1 MAKAPKAEPE
11 GGTRGAPQW
20 GRAARIACFLAL
32 AGVLVLRDPTL
43 FTAPRFFAEEGVF
56 YFRNAATGD
65 AWAALSQTPKGYLS
79 LFANVAAWLA
89 ALAPLH
95 AAPLVTTLFAAAV
108 QLAILAFVVWGP
120 LPFLRSTPARL
131 LIGLAL
137 LYIGQADAIWL
148 NSISLHAQLPVLT
161 LLILLDRR
169 GHISRAHTIGTVL
182 LLLFAGLEGVTSCVL
197 VPLFGWRFWRSRS
210 RLHGL
215 QFAALGAAA
224 ALQLALVASAPGLDD
239 RLHATPDALTRLA
252 HQALVFP
259 IWRFA
264 PSGLAWWSIALATA
278 VLLVGAWRLRG
289 LRLQLAAYALLI
301 AVPFALS
308 LNMQGG
314 PRYAYAGAIC
324 LVVLQLRLLVT
335 RAAASWLRS
344 LAGALIVASFAG
356 GLHGITHEFHAN
368 RRAGA
373 ASWAAEVERWQA
385 DPYHWL
391 VVEPWTPLLPRPAWR
406 FQLRPEVHAASPA
419 AWDPDQLFLPVVT
432 IPAAG
437 NYALSLRR
445 LQALDSSADTWITAS
460 IERVPDDWP
469 AVATVSADL
478 RELSFSTPEGQHH
491 TFEILERQGPGRF
504 RLRHRR
510 P

>member
-1 MAKAPKAEPE
+1 M
-11 GGTRGAPQW
+11 
-20 GRAARIACFLAL
+20 
-32 AGVLVLRDPTL
+32 LVLRDPSL

-79 LFANVAAWLA
+79 LFANVAAYLA
-89 ALAPLH
+89 ALAPLQT
-95 AAPLVTTLFAAAV
+95 APLVTTLFATAV
-108 QLAILAFVVWGP
+108 QLAILAFVIWGP
-120 LPFLRSTPARL
+120 LPFLRSTGARL
-131 LIGLAL
+131 LLGLAL
-137 LYIGQADAIWL
+137 LHIGQADAIWL
-148 NSISLHAQLPVLT
+148 NSISLHARLPVLT
-161 LLILLDRR
+161 LLVLVDRR
-169 GHISRAHTIGTVL
+169 EHISRTHTLGTVCL
-182 LLLFAGLEGVTSCVL
+182 LLLAGLEGVTSCVL
-197 VPLFGWRFWRSRS
+197 VPLFAWRWWRSRS

-215 QFAALGAAA
+215 QLAALGAAA

-252 HQALVFP
+252 HHALVFP

-264 PSGLAWWSIALATA
+264 PAGLAWWSIALATA

-301 AVPFALS
+301 TVPFALS
-308 LNMQGG
+308 LHMQGG

-324 LVVLQLRLLVT
+324 LVLLQLRLVVT
-335 RAAASWLRS
+335 RAAAPWLRG
-344 LAGALIVASFAG
+344 LAGALVVASFAG
-356 GLHGITHEFHAN
+356 GLHVIAHEFHTE

-373 ASWAAEVERWQA
+373 ASWSAEVERWQA

-406 FQLRPEVHAASPA
+406 FQLPPEVHAATA
-419 AWDPDQLFLPVVT
+419 ADWDADQLFLPVVA

-437 NYALSLRR
+437 NYALGLRR
-445 LQALDSSADTWITAS
+445 LEVAGDATWVTAS
-460 IERVPDDWP
+460 IERVADDQP
-469 AVATVSADL
+469 AVATVSADF
-478 RELSFSTPEGQHH
+478 RELSFSTPDGQHH

-504 RLRHRR
+504 RLRHRS